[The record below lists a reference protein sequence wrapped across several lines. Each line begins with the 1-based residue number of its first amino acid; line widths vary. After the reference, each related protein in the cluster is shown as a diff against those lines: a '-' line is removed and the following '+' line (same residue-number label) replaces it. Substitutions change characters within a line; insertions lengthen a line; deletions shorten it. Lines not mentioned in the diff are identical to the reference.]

1 MGGKVIDTL
10 RSSPALSVFGEN
22 ELRSLAGCGCLE
34 EYPAGATILQPDR
47 DDARMFVLRAGR
59 VALNICMCTLG
70 RRCGGEASFEWAA
83 RGRVFGWQ
91 AWVHSDRISVAA
103 HAVEA
108 VSVVVLDLRRLR
120 EPLIL
125 ANVRQRMLQN
135 LYGLLQE
142 GGVCPQNIQLLLRLS
157 EDVSIQS

>member
-10 RSSPALSVFGEN
+10 RSSPTLSVFGEN

-34 EYPAGATILQPDR
+34 EYPAGATILEPDR
-47 DDARMFVLRAGR
+47 DDARMFVLREGR
-59 VALNICMCTLG
+59 IALHICMFTG
-70 RRCGGEASFEWAA
+70 GRCGGEASFEWAA
-83 RGRVFGWQ
+83 RGQVLGWQ
-91 AWVHSDRISVAA
+91 AWVQSDRISVAA

-108 VSVVVLDLRRLR
+108 VSVVALDLRRLR

-142 GGVCPQNIQLLLRLS
+142 GGVCPPNIQLLLRLG
-157 EDVSIQS
+157 EDVSIQI